1 MHVQK
6 LVVEKFYLNSLG
18 ICECVDQTLSS
29 WVKIMSAKLFLD
41 PRTSDFPSFS
51 ESTVNLCFLCT
62 LEQRKTR
69 FFRICKCAWVTYKHM
84 KLTQGKAYLTSTPT
98 KERKIRIWTYLYVIK
113 RKSK

>member
-6 LVVEKFYLNSLG
+6 LVIEKFYLNFLC
-18 ICECVDQTLSS
+18 ICECTDQTLSS
-29 WVKIMSAKLFLD
+29 WVKIMSENLFLD
-41 PRTSDFPSFS
+41 PRTSDSPSFQKALC
-51 ESTVNLCFLCT
+51 ESMFPLYFRTKET
-62 LEQRKTR
+62 K
-69 FFRICKCAWVTYKHM
+69 FFRICKCAWITYKHM

>member
-41 PRTSDFPSFS
+41 PRTSDFPSF
-51 ESTVNLCFLCT
+51 
-62 LEQRKTR
+62 Q
-69 FFRICKCAWVTYKHM
+69 
-84 KLTQGKAYLTSTPT
+84 KAL
-98 KERKIRIWTYLYVIK
+98 
-113 RKSK
+113 